1 MNQKFTDPKFKLDD
15 NSVQI
20 ALDAIKG
27 EKFNRYIRRRIPY
40 FMDLYRYA
48 IYAVKERWGLDVIFF
63 EAGHEQVKPVWF
75 GQALNKETAELW
87 IEKMNNDS
95 GFLDK
100 IVEELAS
107 LEHLSNDLA
116 DKVSKINLKRATNN
130 DLAKI
135 LLDHFDYWIKY
146 FSIGFLWFAVDDIAE
161 ELKTKIKSSWT
172 GTEANLQHFL
182 QAAFRPSKFP
192 SSSREQRELLDLKK
206 IVPDKFDGALKNH
219 WQKYTHL
226 SMRDIDDEP
235 FTLQY
240 FKDRL
245 TIFEQENEYEKAKEE
260 LERADKEL
268 KETTDLVK
276 GTQLPNDIKKVI
288 NFCRDVAYLR
298 TEVIESLTR
307 VNFVFNPVFKEIADR
322 LSLKIEEVL
331 YLLVSEL
338 IESIRSGTLSIS
350 KEQVKERVDNGYA
363 YLITLPIS
371 FFVTGVD
378 VDKLKN
384 LIIPEE
390 NLYADLKSIKGQTG
404 FKGKVSGKVRV
415 ILDKRKANDL
425 LEGEVLVTG
434 MTNPDFVPAMK
445 RSVAIITNEG
455 GILCHAAIM
464 SREFGVPCVIGTKIA
479 TDFLKTGDIVEVDAT
494 NGIITKL

>member
-1 MNQKFTDPKFKLDD
+1 
-15 NSVQI
+15 
-20 ALDAIKG
+20 
-27 EKFNRYIRRRIPY
+27 
-40 FMDLYRYA
+40 MDLYRYA

-75 GQALNKETAELW
+75 GQALNKEVAKLW
-87 IEKMNNDS
+87 TEKMNREPD
-95 GFLDK
+95 FLNK
-100 IVEELAS
+100 IVEELAN
-107 LEHLSNDLA
+107 LERLSDDLADRVSKIDIKQVTDNDLA
-116 DKVSKINLKRATNN
+116 Q
-130 DLAKI
+130 I
-135 LLDHFDYWIKY
+135 LLDHFEYWIKY

-161 ELKTKIKSSWT
+161 ELKEKIKNSWT
-172 GTEANLQHFL
+172 GTEADLKYFL
-182 QAAFRPSKFP
+182 QATFRPSKFP
-192 SSSREQRELLDLKK
+192 SSSREQRELLNLKK
-206 IVPDKFDGALKNH
+206 VPLNKFDEALESH
-219 WQKYTHL
+219 WRKYTHL

-245 TIFEQENEYEKAKEE
+245 AIFDQEDEFNKAKEE

-268 KETTDLVK
+268 IETTDLVR
-276 GTQLPNDIKKVI
+276 GVSLPDDIKRVI

-298 TEVIESLTR
+298 TEVVESFTR
-307 VNFVFNPVFKEIADR
+307 VNFIYNPVFKEVAER

-331 YLLVSEL
+331 HLLVSEL
-338 IESIRSGTLSIS
+338 IERIKSGTLSIS
-350 KEQVKERVDNGYA
+350 KEKIEERVNNGYA
-363 YLITLPIS
+363 YLITTAVS
-371 FFVTGVD
+371 FFVMGDEVD
-378 VDKLKN
+378 RLKN
-384 LIIPEE
+384 LIISEE

-404 FKGKVSGKVRV
+404 YKGKITGKVRV

-425 LEGEVLVTG
+425 VEGEVLVTG

-445 RSVAIITNEG
+445 RSSAIITNEG

-494 NGIITKL
+494 SGIITKL